1 MIAMMMTMMDS
12 VPESDPKIEFD
23 LRVVVVVWD
32 SPSSES
38 HGVDI
43 DDKSGPG

>member
-1 MIAMMMTMMDS
+1 MIAMMMTMMDG
-12 VPESDPKIEFD
+12 VPESDPEIEFD
-23 LRVVVVVWD
+23 LRVVVVVGY